1 MSNRENERA
10 KAKREKRNRRL
21 ARFEW
26 AKNNPIYVRVPFG
39 FEIAE
44 PKPWKGGAP

>member
-10 KAKREKRNRRL
+10 KANTVKVGED
-21 ARFEW
+21 ADF
-26 AKNNPIYVRVPFG
+26 IYVRVPFG